1 MTKLRPFNFD
11 EFRSGAPEAAE
22 PKLLRTFLAED
33 VDKARAE
40 GVIEGRRLAMETIA
54 ADDRAALQA
63 IAAHISDFEST
74 LDAEKARIRRDICA
88 AASLFLQEFCAEL
101 SAAREIEIAQDL
113 LHRLT
118 ENSEDRR
125 AAKLAVCAKSFGR
138 LADRL
143 HRQFN
148 ESGIGDF
155 VSLTADNSLKPGE
168 ASLEW
173 RGGGACRSR
182 AEINA
187 AVAAIIEPIAIETT
201 ERRS

>member
-1 MTKLRPFNFD
+1 MTKPRPFNFD
-11 EFRSGAPEAAE
+11 EFRSGASAAAE

-33 VDKARAE
+33 VDKAHAE

-63 IAAHISDFEST
+63 IAAHISDTQST
-74 LDAEKARIRRDICA
+74 LEAEQARLRDDIGSV
-88 AASLFLQEFCAEL
+88 ASLFLEEFCAEL
-101 SAAREIEIAQDL
+101 SAAREIEIAEDL
-113 LHRLT
+113 LRRLT

-125 AAKLAVCAKSFGR
+125 AARLVISAKSFDR

-148 ESGIGDF
+148 ESGVGDF
-155 VSLTADNSLKPGE
+155 VSLAADNRLKPGE
-168 ASLEW
+168 ARLEW
-173 RGGGACRSR
+173 RGGEACRSR

-187 AVAAIIEPIAIETT
+187 AVAAIIEPVAIETT
-201 ERRS
+201 ERGS